1 MVLYFYFWLFIIS
14 RSTFNICFLLFQF
27 MIASIFCQL
36 LLLLLY
42 FIGKVVVNY
51 AGEKVF
57 CTTVSSVHKL
67 VLNNFESPFSGAHK
81 MFLVCWM
88 VSEESFSLS
97 LIIIYQLLWA
107 SELFIYT
114 FALLIILGWM
124 SMPKNVL
131 YIVDLFVLDTYYI
144 LCIIARITV

>member
-1 MVLYFYFWLFIIS
+1 
-14 RSTFNICFLLFQF
+14 

-42 FIGKVVVNY
+42 FIGKVVNY
-51 AGEKVF
+51 AAEKVF

-67 VLNNFESPFSGAHK
+67 VLNTFESPFSGAHK
-81 MFLVCWM
+81 MFWVCWM

-144 LCIIARITV
+144 LCIIVARITVVPVCNERYYIYMIRRLFTRTLFQCF